1 MLLMRLLLLLFLL
14 LFILSAFPPQII
26 QVQPQVIDVLAG
38 ETSILFCNASRQ
50 STLSP
55 STTMEIFWLRDRDE
69 IISTTSDMILAGD
82 ITSTTNLVIT
92 SSLTFTRVRTSQ
104 AGTYTCVVNMTI
116 PGVVVDHQVARSVTL
131 TVQCELSCIKV

>member
-1 MLLMRLLLLLFLL
+1 MYCIIN
-14 LFILSAFPPQII
+14 FIFAFLSAFPPPII
-26 QVQPQVIDVLAG
+26 QVQPQVMEVLAG
-38 ETSILFCNASRQ
+38 ETSFLFCNASRQ

-55 STTMEIFWLRDRDE
+55 STTMEIFWLSSRNE
-69 IISTTSDMILAGD
+69 IISTTSDVILAGD

-116 PGVVVDHQVARSVTL
+116 PGVVVDHQVSRSVTL
-131 TVQCELSCIKV
+131 NVQCE

>member
-1 MLLMRLLLLLFLL
+1 MMYCIINYIFA
-14 LFILSAFPPQII
+14 ILSAFPPPII
-26 QVQPQVIDVLAG
+26 QVPPQVMEVLAG
-38 ETSILFCNASRQ
+38 ETSFLFCNASRQ

-55 STTMEIFWLRDRDE
+55 STTMEIFWLSSRNE

-116 PGVVVDHQVARSVTL
+116 PGVVVDHQFSKSVTL
-131 TVQCELSCIKV
+131 DVQCE

>member
-1 MLLMRLLLLLFLL
+1 MGVCLF
-14 LFILSAFPPQII
+14 FLSAFPPPNI
-26 QVQPQVIDVLAG
+26 QVQPQVTEVLAG
-38 ETSILFCNASRQ
+38 DTSIISCNASRQ

-55 STTMEIFWLRDRDE
+55 FTTMEIFWLSSRNE

-82 ITSTTNLVIT
+82 TTSTTNLVIT

-116 PGVVVDHQVARSVTL
+116 PGVVVDHQVSKSVTL
-131 TVQCELSCIKV
+131 TVQC